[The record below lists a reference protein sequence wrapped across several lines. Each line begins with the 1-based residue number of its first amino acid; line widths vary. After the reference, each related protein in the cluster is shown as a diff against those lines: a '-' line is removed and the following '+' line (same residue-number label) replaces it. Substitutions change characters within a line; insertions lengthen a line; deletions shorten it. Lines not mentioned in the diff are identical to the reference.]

1 MQNLKIAYLRTTL
14 RMVMDIMMIRS
25 YMDDAFIHGDDSWT
39 NEQDDTSSR
48 IFDNRPIIINPVISN
63 SPADI

>member
-1 MQNLKIAYLRTTL
+1 
-14 RMVMDIMMIRS
+14 MVMVIMMIRS
-25 YMDDAFIHGDDSWT
+25 YMDDAFIHGDDSLT